1 MPKMR
6 SGVRTSRGKRSEAVD
21 RVVSELAVAAEQYGY
36 FQTEE
41 YLFALRAVAD
51 RAARAGMDVRSMTR
65 TTEGAVS
72 RGEARREAER
82 AAEAAAALPVEVV
95 APAPSEKKRT
105 RKRAE
110 PKAPEG
116 PMISSPFYPT
126 QPCGLSYK
134 DFRVGHT
141 YKDAYHMLM
150 TAPREEGTYRTIT
163 QRAVLRQLA
172 KMKRQTYEQYLS
184 DCAAQEQYEVEQAHG
199 GREGEYALDDS
210 GDFDLSFDPSKFAP
224 AEPEDFIAFNPRRK
238 RTSRRAMSVEEVWH
252 RLGSPR
258 VNLSELAT
266 GIRVESE
273 HGVGPVKAGRIALD
287 HLREF
292 PDYYTRLVKMEERAK
307 KGLAPNSTGLTVE
320 QVPGR
325 HDSLGTSGP
334 YKLFVAH
341 LDGKKAGSLWFPWNH
356 ETQDMPVVGV
366 SQVHVEP
373 FARRRG
379 VSTALHNAAAAWLR
393 SKGDFRLGSGMVT
406 SEENAAYWKKLEAAG
421 EARRT
426 GSDEWQMVRN
436 PKIVSLG
443 PHAYFAAAGLAMNA
457 RRTSRRPRK
466 ATSRKNASR

>member
-1 MPKMR
+1 MQKLK
-6 SGVRTSRGKRSEAVD
+6 SGATKTRAPSLHEA
-21 RVVSELAVAAEQYGY
+21 ELNEAAERFGFTQ
-36 FQTEE
+36 
-41 YLFALRAVAD
+41 FAQDLDPLRSAASRAAAAGMTLSAINRAVE
-51 RAARAGMDVRSMTR
+51 RAFK
-65 TTEGAVS
+65 
-72 RGEARREAER
+72 RGEARREAV
-82 AAEAAAALPVEVV
+82 PVT
-95 APAPSEKKRT
+95 APAPTPAPVEKKRS
-105 RKRAE
+105 RK
-110 PKAPEG
+110 KAAPAKPAG
-116 PMISSPFYPT
+116 PMISSPFYPD
-126 QPCGLSYK
+126 QPCGLDYK

-150 TAPREEGTYRTIT
+150 RPQDEGVYRTIT
-163 QRAVLRQLA
+163 QRAVLRQLG
-172 KMKRQTYEQYLS
+172 KMKRQTYEQYLA
-184 DCAAQEQYEVEQAHG
+184 DCESQRLFEIEQAHG
-199 GREGEYALDDS
+199 GREGEYAEES
-210 GDFDLSFDPSKFAP
+210 GEFDISFDPSEFAP
-224 AEPEDFIAFNPRRK
+224 AEPADFIAFNPRRK
-238 RTSRRAMSVEEVWH
+238 RISRRRMSVEEVWH
-252 RLGSPR
+252 RIGSPR
-258 VNLSELAT
+258 VDLGELAT
-266 GIRVESE
+266 GIRVEAE

-325 HDSLGTSGP
+325 HDLLGTSGP
-334 YKLFVAH
+334 YKLFRAY
-341 LDGKKAGSLWFPWNH
+341 LDGKEAGSLWFPWNH
-356 ETQDMPVVGV
+356 ETQEMAVVGV

-406 SEENAAYWKKLEAAG
+406 SEENAAYWNKLEAAG

-443 PHAYFAAAGLAMNA
+443 PHAHFAAAGVTMNG

-466 ATSRKNASR
+466 RTSRKSRLG

>member
-1 MPKMR
+1 MPKMG
-6 SGVRTSRGKRSEAVD
+6 SGVRTSRSVKRKELLD
-21 RVVSELAVAAEQYGY
+21 RLASELAAAAEQYG
-36 FQTEE
+36 FSQTEQD
-41 YLFALRAVAD
+41 LRALGAVAD
-51 RAARAGMDVRSMTR
+51 RVARQGLALGAMKRATERGVKQGEDRRAAML
-65 TTEGAVS
+65 
-72 RGEARREAER
+72 
-82 AAEAAAALPVEVV
+82 AAEAAVAPAEVV
-95 APAPSEKKRT
+95 APAPVEKRRT
-105 RKRAE
+105 RKKAE
-110 PKAPEG
+110 PKVPEG

-172 KMKRQTYEQYLS
+172 RMKRQTYEQYLS

-199 GREGEYALDDS
+199 GREGEYATDDS
-210 GDFDLSFDPSKFAP
+210 GDFDLSFDPSEFAP

-238 RTSRRAMSVEEVWH
+238 RTSRRMSVEEVWH

-266 GIRVESE
+266 GIRIESE

-292 PDYYTRLVKMEERAK
+292 PDYYTRLTKMEERAK

-325 HDSLGTSGP
+325 HDLLGTSGP
-334 YKLFVAH
+334 YKLFRAH

-443 PHAYFAAAGLAMNA
+443 PHAHFAAAGLAMNA
-457 RRTSRRPRK
+457 RWTSRRPRK
-466 ATSRKNASR
+466 ATSRKNAPR